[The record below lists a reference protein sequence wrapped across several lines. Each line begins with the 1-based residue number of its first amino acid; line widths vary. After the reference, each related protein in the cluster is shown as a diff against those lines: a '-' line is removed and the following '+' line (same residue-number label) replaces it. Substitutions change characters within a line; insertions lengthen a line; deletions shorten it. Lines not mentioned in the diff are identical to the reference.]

1 MKSAISIKNLNFSY
15 EQEMILKDFSL
26 EIESGHFICLTGESG
41 CGKSTLL
48 HLINGLL
55 LPQSGNITINGKALS
70 KANML
75 QIRQD
80 MGYILQDGSLFPHLN
95 IYQNMTYCLRLQKK
109 TKNEC
114 DARISELLPLVNLD
128 ESLLDKFPSEL
139 SGGQRQRVGII
150 RGIAHKPSVILL
162 DEPFSALDPV
172 TREDL
177 QELVKNI
184 HQKAKTTFVMVT
196 HSLEEAKK
204 LASRI
209 VQIEKPL

>member
-1 MKSAISIKNLNFSY
+1 MKTAISIKNINFAY
-15 EQEMILKDFSL
+15 EDELVLEDFSL
-26 EIESGHFICLTGESG
+26 DIDQGSFICLTGESG

-55 LPQSGNITINGKALS
+55 LPQSGTITINNKVLN
-70 KANML
+70 KENML

-95 IYQNMTYCLRLQKK
+95 IYQNMCYCLNLKK
-109 TKNEC
+109 TSEQEC
-114 DARISELLPLVNLD
+114 KKRIDELLPLVNLD
-128 ESLLDKFPSEL
+128 KSLLEKFPNEL

-162 DEPFSALDPV
+162 DEPFSALDPT

-177 QELVKNI
+177 QDLVKNI
-184 HQKAKTTFVMVT
+184 HKRQQATFVMVT
-196 HSLEEAKK
+196 HSLEEANR
-204 LASRI
+204 LATDI
-209 VQIEKPL
+209 VKM